1 MKNHPYFWPT
11 ARPLRGSAAAL
22 RRQRGA
28 IIITVALALLFL
40 LGFMGFALDFGRLFV
55 VKTELQTATDSCAL
69 AAAQELDGASD
80 ALTRAVNAGRAAGNL
95 NRVHF
100 QGASAGIAASDISF
114 SDSLDGPYIS
124 TFPYATAKYAK
135 CEHTK
140 TGIMPWLLQSL
151 GAFSGNDSYKQSHSV
166 FALGVATRSPA
177 QTNCALPIGICS
189 RPSGY
194 QKGEWILGAVNA
206 NEAVTGQFRWLDF
219 TGNGGGAR
227 ELKDLLRGAGQCN
240 LPGKDTTT
248 GKPGNNGSAAD
259 AYNSRFGF
267 YLGSNWQASDGV
279 PDMTG
284 YSWYQNTAPTQPPYP
299 NKYPAFV
306 AKRQTYARYQGDGNT
321 DVVGLQTTGKFNT
334 DLAANGASRRVVPMP
349 IVDCAAFDGLSGNG
363 SIKISD
369 WACVLLLHPIK
380 KGAGPNSTKMWLE
393 YLGLGSDPTS
403 PCSTSGLPGGASGPL
418 VPVLV
423 Q

>member
-1 MKNHPYFWPT
+1 
-11 ARPLRGSAAAL
+11 
-22 RRQRGA
+22 
-28 IIITVALALLFL
+28 
-40 LGFMGFALDFGRLFV
+40 
-55 VKTELQTATDSCAL
+55 
-69 AAAQELDGASD
+69 
-80 ALTRAVNAGRAAGNL
+80 
-95 NRVHF
+95 
-100 QGASAGIAASDISF
+100 
-114 SDSLDGPYIS
+114 
-124 TFPYATAKYAK
+124 
-135 CEHTK
+135 
-140 TGIMPWLLQSL
+140 
-151 GAFSGNDSYKQSHSV
+151 
-166 FALGVATRSPA
+166 
-177 QTNCALPIGICS
+177 
-189 RPSGY
+189 
-194 QKGEWILGAVNA
+194 
-206 NEAVTGQFRWLDF
+206 
-219 TGNGGGAR
+219 
-227 ELKDLLRGAGQCN
+227 
-240 LPGKDTTT
+240 
-248 GKPGNNGSAAD
+248 
-259 AYNSRFGF
+259 
-267 YLGSNWQASDGV
+267 
-279 PDMTG
+279 MTG